1 MKSKIYLFAQSLI
14 IIILVGRKLLL
25 SIHKISRADRIFI
38 NSQGFGHSVHDTLA
52 YIEFYGNNCLVLSI
66 GTEFG
71 QKPGTERNKFF
82 EAIFEENIIT
92 LLLPTVF
99 TKKETW
105 RYSHP
110 LVKRMLIMLCIII
123 NKKEYIIEE
132 NNRTVIRAFLPKI
145 INTKFDID
153 LLSANRLL
161 DNIYGTFLNQG
172 NLRSAESV
180 ILTLIK
186 SYELD
191 PKLLLRFA
199 NNRQI
204 NYVNDNLHTDNYACL
219 SVRRGAADYHSTSD
233 YYFDAVNL
241 AFEKGIKTYL
251 VGDKYYFFE
260 KANERNFVIKEKVL
274 NYEINQND
282 SKFLDIFAIYNC
294 LFAYG
299 DQSGAW
305 SLVNAFSKPGLLIN
319 TTPIS
324 YLNYNTES
332 LPKKWVDSITGEE
345 VLDEGLI
352 FNELFH
358 RNNCYDNVEL
368 NMKLIQSSN
377 EENFISD
384 VFDRYIETKTYLLK
398 QKMSEK
404 ILTTYH
410 KEFFQLAVNSN
421 YSTEYS
427 NKINGWR
434 HN

>member
-14 IIILVGRKLLL
+14 IMIVVGRKLLL
-25 SIHKISRADRIFI
+25 GKHKIKRADRIFI

-52 YIEFYGNNCLVLSI
+52 YIEFYGKNCLVVSI

-82 EAIFEENIIT
+82 ESIFEENIMT

-99 TKKETW
+99 TTKETW

-110 LVKRMLIMLCIII
+110 LVKRMLILLCLII

-132 NNRTVIRAFLPKI
+132 DNRSVINAFLPKI
-145 INTKFDID
+145 INTKFDIN
-153 LLSANRLL
+153 LLSADIIL
-161 DNIYGTFLNQG
+161 DTIYGKFLHQG
-172 NLRSAESV
+172 NTRSAESV

-191 PKLLLRFA
+191 SKLLLRFA

-204 NYVNDNLHTDNYACL
+204 NYVNDKLRTDNYACL

-260 KANERNFVIKEKVL
+260 KAKERNFGIKEKVL
-274 NYEINQND
+274 NYGIGQND
-282 SKFLDIFAIYNC
+282 SKLLDIFAIDNC

-319 TTPIS
+319 TSPVS

-332 LPKKWVDSITGEE
+332 LPKKWVD
-345 VLDEGLI
+345 
-352 FNELFH
+352 
-358 RNNCYDNVEL
+358 
-368 NMKLIQSSN
+368 
-377 EENFISD
+377 
-384 VFDRYIETKTYLLK
+384 
-398 QKMSEK
+398 
-404 ILTTYH
+404 
-410 KEFFQLAVNSN
+410 
-421 YSTEYS
+421 
-427 NKINGWR
+427 
-434 HN
+434 